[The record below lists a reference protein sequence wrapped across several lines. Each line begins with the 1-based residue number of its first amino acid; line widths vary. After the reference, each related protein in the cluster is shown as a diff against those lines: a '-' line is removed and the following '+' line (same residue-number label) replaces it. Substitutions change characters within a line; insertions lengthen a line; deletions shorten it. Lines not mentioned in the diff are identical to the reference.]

1 MISSNDLM
9 VFYIGLELQ
18 SLALYVLASF
28 NRDQLKSSES
38 GLKIFCIKCTFFWFI
53 TLWLFSNLWVFWIN

>member
-38 GLKIFCIKCTFFWFI
+38 GLKYFVLSALSSGLFFMVV
-53 TLWLFSNLWVFWIN
+53 L